1 MKLTTST
8 KTMSNIP
15 INLEVKGPAG
25 TQNENDEERGQPTRG
40 KEGTQN
46 LPEVKAPEPP
56 TDNSSNG

>member
-25 TQNENDEERGQPTRG
+25 TQN
-40 KEGTQN
+40 
-46 LPEVKAPEPP
+46 LPEVKAPESTNTKETGTRTPEPP
-56 TDNSSNG
+56 TEDSSNG